1 MPERMSTA
9 ASGPGA
15 AARIADPEFSCGAT
29 VGNAVAGPN
38 APNASAAASNSVP
51 SDVRAEISGDATAPA
66 PRAGPSTKGLLA
78 AAASFVIW
86 GALPLYLKPIHE
98 LPSFQIIAHR
108 IAWACV
114 LVLVWL
120 AVRGDLGGL
129 RKLFSNRTIL
139 GRLVLSAI
147 LVTVNWTAYVWAVG
161 HGRVLEASL
170 GYFINPLANV
180 LLGVVFLRERLNI
193 AQWTAVGIA
202 ATAVLYISVAAG
214 ATPWIALTVATSF
227 SLYGLIRKV
236 IHVEALQG
244 LAVETIVL
252 MPFALGYLLWCEWNG
267 TGAFGH
273 ASVGVNAL
281 LVGCGAV
288 TAVPL
293 FLFAL
298 GTRLIPYSTAGLL
311 LYITPSLQLLC
322 GIYLY
327 HELFSGARAVGFAL
341 IWLALL
347 IYAGDGVWRA
357 HRFRAA
363 TA

>member
-1 MPERMSTA
+1 MSERVPIA
-9 ASGPGA
+9 ASGYVA
-15 AARIADPEFSCGAT
+15 AAGA
-29 VGNAVAGPN
+29 NAS
-38 APNASAAASNSVP
+38 NASAVP
-51 SDVRAEISGDATAPA
+51 SVAMAETPAVANAATPQSGL
-66 PRAGPSTKGLLA
+66 STKGLLA

-86 GALPLYLKPIHE
+86 GALPLYLAPIHE
-98 LPSFQIIAHR
+98 LSSFQIIAHR

-114 LVLVWL
+114 LVVIWL
-120 AVRGDLGGL
+120 GL
-129 RKLFSNRTIL
+129 RGELGSLRRLFNDPKVLS
-139 GRLVLSAI
+139 RLVLSAL
-147 LVTVNWTAYVWAVG
+147 LVTVNWTGYVWAVG

-180 LLGVVFLRERLNI
+180 LLGVLFLRERLNA

-202 ATAVLYISVAAG
+202 AAAVLYIGIAAG

-227 SLYGLIRKV
+227 SLYGLVRKV
-236 IHVEALQG
+236 IHVEALEG

-252 MPFALGYLLWCEWNG
+252 MPFALGYLIWCEVNG

-273 ASVGVNAL
+273 SSAGVNAL

-293 FLFAL
+293 VLFAV
-298 GTRLIPYSTAGLL
+298 GTRLIPYSTVGLL
-311 LYITPSLQLLC
+311 LYITPCLQLLC

-327 HELFSGARAVGFAL
+327 HEPFAGARALGFAL
-341 IWLALL
+341 IWLALV

-357 HRFRAA
+357 HRARAA
-363 TA
+363 

>member
-9 ASGPGA
+9 ASGQGA
-15 AARIADPEFSCGAT
+15 AARIADPEFSCSAA
-29 VGNAVAGPN
+29 VGNAA
-38 APNASAAASNSVP
+38 ASSSASA
-51 SDVRAEISGDATAPA
+51 DATPAMPADANAAAP
-66 PRAGPSTKGLLA
+66 PSGLSTKGLLA

-114 LVLVWL
+114 LVLIWL
-120 AVRGDLGGL
+120 AVRGDLGDL
-129 RKLFSNRTIL
+129 RKLFSNRTVL
-139 GRLVLSAI
+139 GRLVLSAL
-147 LVTVNWTAYVWAVG
+147 LVTVNWTGYVWAVG

-202 ATAVLYISVAAG
+202 TAAVLYISIAAG

-252 MPFALGYLLWCEWNG
+252 MPFALGYLLWCESNG

-273 ASVGVNAL
+273 SSLGVNAL
-281 LVGCGAV
+281 LVGCGLI

-298 GTRLIPYSTAGLL
+298 GTRLIPYSTVGLL

-327 HELFSGARAVGFAL
+327 HEPFAGARAFGFAL
-341 IWLALL
+341 TWLALL

-357 HRFRAA
+357 HRSRAA
-363 TA
+363 

>member
-1 MPERMSTA
+1 MPDSMA
-9 ASGPGA
+9 P
-15 AARIADPEFSCGAT
+15 
-29 VGNAVAGPN
+29 AVAMAETSQS
-38 APNASAAASNSVP
+38 APSSQAL
-51 SDVRAEISGDATAPA
+51 
-66 PRAGPSTKGLLA
+66 STRGLLA
-78 AAASFVIW
+78 ATAAFGIW
-86 GALPLYLKPIHE
+86 GALPLYLQPIHE
-98 LPSFQIIAHR
+98 LSSFQIIAHR

-114 LVLVWL
+114 LVVIWL
-120 AVRGDLGGL
+120 AARGNLGSL
-129 RKLFSNRTIL
+129 RRLFSNPMIL
-139 GRLVLSAI
+139 GWLVLSAI
-147 LVTVNWTAYVWAVG
+147 LVTVNWTGYVWAVG

-180 LLGVVFLRERLNI
+180 LLGVVFLRERLNV

-202 ATAVLYISVAAG
+202 AAAVLYISVAAG

-227 SLYGLIRKV
+227 SLYGLVRKV
-236 IHVEALQG
+236 IHVEALEG
-244 LAVETIVL
+244 LAVETVVL
-252 MPFALGYLLWCEWNG
+252 MPFALGYLIWCEMNG

-273 ASVGVNAL
+273 SSAGVNAL

-293 FLFAL
+293 VLFAV
-298 GTRLIPYSTAGLL
+298 GTRLIPYSTVGLL

-327 HELFSGARAVGFAL
+327 HESFAGARAIGFAL
-341 IWLALL
+341 TWLALV

-357 HRFRAA
+357 QRARA

>member
-1 MPERMSTA
+1 MAEGASSA
-9 ASGPGA
+9 AGGKTA
-15 AARIADPEFSCGAT
+15 AARTADPASHRSAAIGSTARGAI
-29 VGNAVAGPN
+29 ALD
-38 APNASAAASNSVP
+38 ASALAA
-51 SDVRAEISGDATAPA
+51 DGGTAPA
-66 PRAGPSTKGLLA
+66 AAMGEASEAAPSSQRLSTKGLLA

-86 GALPLYLKPIHE
+86 GALPLYLHPIHE
-98 LPSFQIIAHR
+98 LSSFQIIAHR

-114 LVLVWL
+114 LVVIWL
-120 AVRGDLGGL
+120 AIRGDLGEL
-129 RKLFSNRTIL
+129 RKHFSNPPIL
-139 GRLVLSAI
+139 GRLVLSAV
-147 LVTVNWTAYVWAVG
+147 LVTVNWTGYVWAVG
-161 HGRVLEASL
+161 HGRVVEASL

-180 LLGVVFLRERLNI
+180 LLGVLFLRERLNA

-202 ATAVLYISVAAG
+202 AAAVLYISVAAG

-244 LAVETIVL
+244 LAVETLVL
-252 MPFALGYLLWCEWNG
+252 MPFALGYLLWCESNG

-273 ASVGVNAL
+273 ASLGVNAL
-281 LVGCGAV
+281 LIGCGAV

-327 HELFSGARAVGFAL
+327 HEPFAGARAFGFAL
-341 IWLALL
+341 IWLALV

-357 HRFRAA
+357 HRTRAA
-363 TA
+363 

>member
-1 MPERMSTA
+1 VANGM
-9 ASGPGA
+9 AS
-15 AARIADPEFSCGAT
+15 
-29 VGNAVAGPN
+29 AVAM
-38 APNASAAASNSVP
+38 
-51 SDVRAEISGDATAPA
+51 AETSHPA
-66 PRAGPSTKGLLA
+66 PSSQGLSTRGLLA

-98 LPSFQIIAHR
+98 LSSFQIIAHR

-114 LVLVWL
+114 LVVIWL
-120 AVRGDLGGL
+120 AARGSLGSL
-129 RKLFSNRTIL
+129 RRLFSNPTIL
-139 GRLVLSAI
+139 GWLVLSAI
-147 LVTVNWTAYVWAVG
+147 LVTVNWTGYVWAVG

-180 LLGVVFLRERLNI
+180 LLGVVFLRERLNV
-193 AQWTAVGIA
+193 AQWTAVAIA
-202 ATAVLYISVAAG
+202 AAAVLYISVAAG

-227 SLYGLIRKV
+227 SLYGLVRKV
-236 IHVEALQG
+236 IHVEALEG

-252 MPFALGYLLWCEWNG
+252 MPFALGYLIWCEMNG

-273 ASVGVNAL
+273 SSAGVNAL

-293 FLFAL
+293 VLFAV
-298 GTRLIPYSTAGLL
+298 GTRLIPYSTVGLL

-327 HELFSGARAVGFAL
+327 HESFAGARAIGFAL
-341 IWLALL
+341 TWLALV

-357 HRFRAA
+357 HRARTTANAA
-363 TA
+363 